1 MSSNIQRIDI
11 KYWAKWLICFIIPVV
26 ILLLPTNDL
35 FTVILKKFVAVTV
48 FGILMFLLEVMPNPI
63 IAMTWAFAYP
73 VLGVCKVN
81 EVVAPWA
88 LTVVMQIILSLLIV
102 EAVNNTPI
110 MERLAAYMLKTRLGN
125 SYFGILCVFAIFTT
139 AVSILVPGMGM
150 GIIHIMLALS
160 LIRAMGYKANDNI
173 ACGLM
178 MISVYGM
185 TTAQNF
191 LYSPS
196 GNGTAAA
203 MISTV
208 IDGYQLGYVQIIIEN
223 LIFIPQMLAICF
235 LFTRIYGAKIHQT
248 DFAKN
253 KLKELGPLT
262 KAEKRIIIILCAMVI
277 FLVSTQ
283 FSGMDMTLG
292 FVGAVILLYFPALG
306 IADKDVFCRT
316 NFSVPFIAAF
326 CMCIGTIAMTA
337 GADKAF
343 NALAAPLFQ
352 EVNNSF
358 VFVGATWLLGF
369 VSNIFMTP
377 ATLMTLFCPLLAPLA
392 EMLGY
397 SANVVA
403 YVLYHAGN
411 AVIFPYENGT
421 LLVMYSFGIL
431 SMRNFIKG
439 ALAIS
444 ILDIIWLLVLG
455 VPYWILIGLL

>member
-1 MSSNIQRIDI
+1 MSTANQQVDKNYWI
-11 KYWAKWLICFIIPVV
+11 KWIICIAVPLFFMLI
-26 ILLLPTNDL
+26 PTGEL
-35 FTVILKKFVAVTV
+35 FTPLLRKFVAITV

-73 VLGVCKVN
+73 VFGVCKVN

-102 EAVNNTPI
+102 EAVNNTPL
-110 MERLAAYMLKTRLGN
+110 MQRLAAYMLKTKLGN
-125 SYFGILCVFAIFTT
+125 SYFGILFIFSIFTT
-139 AVSILVPGMGM
+139 VVSILVPGMGM
-150 GIIHIMLALS
+150 GIIHIMLAIS
-160 LIRAMGYKANDNI
+160 LIRAMGYNKDDNV

-178 MISVYGM
+178 MMSVYGM

-208 IDGYQLGYVQIIIEN
+208 IDGYQLGYVQIIFEN
-223 LIFIPQMLAICF
+223 IIFIPLMAVICL
-235 LFTRIYGAKIHQT
+235 LFTRIYKAKLNKS
-248 DFAKN
+248 DFAKE
-253 KLKELGPLT
+253 KLKELGPIT
-262 KAEKRIIIILCAMVI
+262 SAEKKIIVILCAMVI

-283 FSGMDMTLG
+283 FTGLDMTLG
-292 FVGAVILLYFPALG
+292 FAGAVVLLYFPALK
-306 IADKDVFCRT
+306 IADKEVFART

-326 CMCIGTIAMTA
+326 CMCIGTIATVA

-343 NALAAPLFQ
+343 NAIAAPMF
-352 EVNNSF
+352 ESVDSSF
-358 VFVGATWLLGF
+358 VFTGATWLLGF
-369 VSNIFMTP
+369 VANIFMTP

-392 EMLGY
+392 ETLGY
-397 SANVVA
+397 SANIVA

-421 LLVMYSFGIL
+421 LLVMYSFGML
-431 SMRNFIKG
+431 SMRKFIKG
-439 ALAIS
+439 AVAIS
-444 ILDIIWLLVLG
+444 ILDILWILILG
-455 VPYWILIGLL
+455 VPYWTLLGLF